1 MKKQKSDKDAKT
13 GFLSK
18 KSILFFIIP
27 FFVFTVVASLIFFF
41 AYNGYSD
48 QILYQERLS
57 QMKEVTGQLFNGL
70 EDVIENQWYHAD
82 VQKNRIVS
90 QQLSTVEELQT
101 FLKNQA
107 EISSFD
113 KYDTELI
120 VVTKGGRYYSQKND
134 GGFIASDEYIDG
146 TYSKI
151 SFVMSTA
158 TQDVTRM
165 YFLEKLEQPIVLTD
179 DGGQT
184 ITLTYAGL
192 ARDMKEL
199 NQYFTCDAY
208 SGKNA
213 VYVLDDVGTTLFS
226 GSNSKEYLNG
236 FNVFK
241 QLEDITYL
249 HGSDFKTVKKELG
262 EKGLS
267 YSNAKIGDMECYYS
281 LYRMANSDWTL
292 LFIVPSDV
300 VAVNTVNLVNSSMII
315 VFVFALLM
323 FILASFFIYFVIH
336 AQQKKAV
343 LALEDSN
350 RQLEDANEELAKAQQ
365 QTKDALLVAKNA
377 SKAKTE
383 FLSNMSHDIRTPMNA
398 IVGLTKLMEH
408 DVDNPAQMKI
418 YFSKL
423 ESSSQHLLS
432 LINDVLD
439 MSRIESSKVILNREP
454 VNLAEQVGEVDSI
467 LRPQAR
473 ERYQTFTIMVHEIVH
488 ENLLGDALRFR
499 QILINL
505 LTTAIKYT
513 QNGGNISLDFTEK
526 PGNDDTHETLEI
538 EVKDNGRG
546 MSKEFLDKIFEPFTR
561 EESSLTN
568 RIQGTGLGMTI
579 TRNVVHLMGGTIS
592 VESELGKGTCFHVS
606 LPVEIDT
613 GAKIELPLDNVLLV
627 AEDENLIKNAKA
639 CFTLSGVKLDI
650 VSGIDELKAFLDLH
664 SPEAI
669 LLSGYIESPKLPDMV
684 SLLHEKAKNALL
696 VFCVDYTQQQMTS
709 DFLKRTGLNGLISRP
724 FFLTNFAHFVQQIRH
739 EHSTKENGEG
749 HSVLYGKRF
758 LCAEDNALNA
768 EILKALLDMSGAHCT
783 VYENGK
789 EIVEAFENVKPGE
802 YDAILMDV
810 QMPVMNGLEATKLIR
825 GSKNPLGKSIPII
838 AMTANVFSSDVK
850 DCLDAGMNAHLPKPI
865 EISALERMIR
875 NLENSGGGSF
885 RRIEKN

>member
-1 MKKQKSDKDAKT
+1 MKKQKIDKEDKKN

-18 KSILFFIIP
+18 KNILFFIIP
-27 FFVFTVVASLIFFF
+27 FFVFTVIASLVFFF
-41 AYNGYSD
+41 AYHGYSD

-90 QQLSTVEELQT
+90 ENLSTVDELHS
-101 FLKNQA
+101 FLRKQA
-107 EISSFD
+107 EISD
-113 KYDTELI
+113 LDNYDTELI
-120 VVTKGGRYYSQKND
+120 AVTKRGKYYSQKSD
-134 GGFIASDEYIDG
+134 GGFISSDEYIDG

-165 YFLEKLEQPIVLTD
+165 YFLEKLEQPIVLS
-179 DGGQT
+179 DGEQT
-184 ITLTYAGL
+184 VTLTYTGL

-199 NQYFTCDAY
+199 NKYFTCDAY

-213 VYVLDDVGTTLFS
+213 VYVLDDVGTTLFQ
-226 GSNSKEYLNG
+226 GSNSQEYLNG
-236 FNVFK
+236 YNVFK

-249 HGSDFKTVKKELG
+249 HGSDFKAVKEELDS
-262 EKGLS
+262 KGIS
-267 YSNAKIGDMECYYS
+267 YSNAVIGDMECYYS
-281 LYRMANSDWTL
+281 LYRMENSDWIL
-292 LFIVPSDV
+292 LFIVPSDS

-343 LALEDSN
+343 LVLEDSN
-350 RQLEDANEELAKAQQ
+350 RQLEEANEELVKAQQ
-365 QTKDALLVAKNA
+365 QTKDALMVAKNA

-408 DVDNPAQMKI
+408 DVNDPSQMRI

-439 MSRIESSKVILNREP
+439 MSRIESSKVTLNREP
-454 VNLAEQVGEVDSI
+454 VNLAEQVGEIDSI

-473 ERYQTFTIMVHEIVH
+473 ERYQTFTITVHEIVH

-505 LTTAIKYT
+505 LSNSIKYT

-526 PGNDDTHETLEI
+526 PGNDQSHETLEI

-579 TRNVVHLMGGTIS
+579 TRNVVRLMGGTIH

-606 LPVEIDT
+606 LPVEINNE
-613 GAKIELPLDNVLLV
+613 AKIELALDNVLLV
-627 AEDENLIKNAKA
+627 AEDENLIRNAKA
-639 CFTLSGVKLDI
+639 SFALSEVRLDI
-650 VSGIDELKAFLDLH
+650 VSGIDGLKTFLEGH

-669 LLSGYIESPKLPDMV
+669 LLSGYIDSPKLPDMV
-684 SLLHEKAKNALL
+684 SLLHDKAKNALL

-739 EHSTKENGEG
+739 EHVTNGNG
-749 HSVLYGKRF
+749 KDKSALYGKKF

-789 EIVEAFENVKPGE
+789 EIVEAFENVKPGD

-810 QMPVMNGLEATKLIR
+810 QMPVMNGLDATRLIR
-825 GSKNPLGKSIPII
+825 RSKNPLGKSIPII

-865 EISALERMIR
+865 EISTLERMMR
-875 NLENSGGGSF
+875 NIENSGGGSY
-885 RRIEKN
+885 RMKNQD

>member
-1 MKKQKSDKDAKT
+1 MEKHNDKNGQI

-18 KSILFFIIP
+18 KNILFFIVP
-27 FFVFTVVASLIFFF
+27 FFIFVVAASLIFYFS
-41 AYNGYSD
+41 YRGYSD

-70 EDVIENQWYHAD
+70 EDVIDNQWYHAD
-82 VQKNRIVS
+82 IQKNRIIS
-90 QQLSTVEELQT
+90 ENPSTTDELHG
-101 FLKNQA
+101 FLKKQA
-107 EISSFD
+107 EISLLD
-113 KYDTELI
+113 ENETELI
-120 VVTKGGRYYSQKND
+120 VVTQRGRYYSQKND
-134 GGFIASDEYIDG
+134 GGFISSTEYISG
-146 TYSKI
+146 NYSKI
-151 SFVMSTA
+151 SFVMSTT
-158 TQDVTRM
+158 TQDVTKM
-165 YFLEKLEQPIVLTD
+165 YFLEKLDAPIVITD
-179 DGGQT
+179 SDGET
-184 ITLTYAGL
+184 VTLTYTGL
-192 ARDMKEL
+192 AMDMKEL
-199 NQYFTCDAY
+199 NKYFTCDAY
-208 SGKNA
+208 EGKNA
-213 VYVLDDVGTTLFS
+213 VYVLDNLGTTLFS
-226 GSNSKEYLNG
+226 GNNSDEFLNG

-241 QLEDITYL
+241 QLEDVTYL
-249 HGSDFKTVKKELG
+249 HGSSFDTVKKEL
-262 EKGLS
+262 EKDGIS
-267 YSNAKIGDMECYYS
+267 YSNAVLRNSECYYS
-281 LYRMANSDWTL
+281 LYRMENTDWTL
-292 LFIVPSDV
+292 LFIVPSEV
-300 VAVNTVNLVNSSMII
+300 VAINTVNLVNSSMII
-315 VFVFALLM
+315 VFIFALAMLIITA
-323 FILASFFIYFVIH
+323 FVIYVVIH

-343 LALEDSN
+343 LVLEDSN
-350 RQLEDANEELAKAQQ
+350 QKLEHANEELAKSQQ
-365 QTKDALLVAKNA
+365 ETKDALQVAKRA

-408 DVDNPAQMKI
+408 DVEDPAQMKI

-439 MSRIESSKVILNREP
+439 MSRIESSQVTLNREP

-473 ERYQTFTIMVHEIVH
+473 ERYQTFTISVHEIVH

-505 LTTAIKYT
+505 LSNAVKYT
-513 QNGGNISLDFTEK
+513 QDGGNISLDFTEK
-526 PGNDDTHETLEI
+526 PGSDEKHEMLEI

-546 MSKEFLDKIFEPFTR
+546 MSKEFLEKIFEPFTR
-561 EESSLTN
+561 AESSITN
-568 RIQGTGLGMTI
+568 KIQGTGLGMTI
-579 TRNVVHLMGGTIS
+579 TRNVVHLMGGTIQ

-613 GAKIELPLDNVLLV
+613 QAKIDVPLDNVLLV
-627 AEDENLIKNAKA
+627 SEDDNLIRNAKA
-639 CFTLSGVKLDI
+639 CFRLSEVHLDV
-650 VSGIDELKAFLDLH
+650 VSGIDELKLFLDSH

-669 LLSGYIESPKLPDMV
+669 LLSGYIQSPKLPDMV
-684 SLLHEKAKNALL
+684 NLLHQRAKNALL

-739 EHSTKENGEG
+739 ENKTKENGEDR
-749 HSVLYGKRF
+749 SILYGKKF

-768 EILKALLDMSGAHCT
+768 EILKALLDMSGAHCK

-789 EIVEAFENVKPGE
+789 ELVDAFDDIQPGE

-810 QMPVMNGLEATKLIR
+810 QMPVMNGLEATKIIR
-825 GSKNPLGKSIPII
+825 KSKNPLGQSIPII

-865 EISALERMIR
+865 EISTLERMMK
-875 NLENSGGGSF
+875 NLENSGGG
-885 RRIEKN
+885 KL